1 MITGYGITIL
11 IVDDED
17 RIRTMIGEH
26 LDECG
31 FKVLL
36 ACNADDALLAVND
49 FPEIDLVI
57 TDVKMPGTLNGF
69 DFIERAY
76 VRRPGVQTIVMSG
89 FTEEAETRRHV
100 AHRFLKKP
108 FTMTFLENEVYDL
121 LESKRIGANTLD
133 N

>member
-11 IVDDED
+11 VVDDEE

-36 ACNADDALLAVND
+36 ACNADNALSAVNS

-57 TDVKMPGTLNGF
+57 TDVKMPGALNGF

-76 VRRPGVQTIVMSG
+76 VTRPSLRTIAMSG
-89 FTEEAETRRHV
+89 FTEEAQTRRHV

-108 FTMTFLENEVYDL
+108 FTMTFLENEVYGL
-121 LESKRIGANTLD
+121 LKSRLIGVNTLD
-133 N
+133 S

>member
-11 IVDDED
+11 VVDDEE

-36 ACNADDALLAVND
+36 ACNADNALSAVNI

-57 TDVKMPGTLNGF
+57 TDVKMPGALNGF

-76 VRRPGVQTIVMSG
+76 VTRPSLRTIAMSG
-89 FTEEAETRRHV
+89 FTEEAQTRRHV

-108 FTMTFLENEVYDL
+108 FTMTFLENEVYGL
-121 LESKRIGANTLD
+121 LKSRLIGANTLD
-133 N
+133 S

>member
-11 IVDDED
+11 VVDDEE

-36 ACNADDALLAVND
+36 ACNADNALSAVNS

-57 TDVKMPGTLNGF
+57 TDVKMPGALNGF

-76 VRRPGVQTIVMSG
+76 VTRPSLRTIAMSG
-89 FTEEAETRRHV
+89 FTEEAQTRRHV

-108 FTMTFLENEVYDL
+108 FTMTYLENEVYGL
-121 LESKRIGANTLD
+121 LKSRLIGANTLD
-133 N
+133 S

>member
-11 IVDDED
+11 VVDDEE

-36 ACNADDALLAVND
+36 ACNADNALSAVNS

-57 TDVKMPGTLNGF
+57 TDVKMPGALNDF

-76 VRRPGVQTIVMSG
+76 VTRPSLRTIAMSG
-89 FTEEAETRRHV
+89 FTEEAQTRRHV

-108 FTMTFLENEVYDL
+108 FTMTFLENEVYGL
-121 LESKRIGANTLD
+121 LKSRLIGANTLD
-133 N
+133 S

>member
-11 IVDDED
+11 VVDDEE

-26 LDECG
+26 LDEYG

-36 ACNADDALLAVND
+36 ACNADNALSAVNS

-57 TDVKMPGTLNGF
+57 TDVKMPGALNGF

-76 VRRPGVQTIVMSG
+76 VTRPSLRTIAMSG
-89 FTEEAETRRHV
+89 FTEEAQTRRHV

-108 FTMTFLENEVYDL
+108 FTMTFLENEVYGL
-121 LESKRIGANTLD
+121 LKSRLIGANTLD
-133 N
+133 S

>member
-11 IVDDED
+11 VVDDEE
-17 RIRTMIGEH
+17 RICTMIGEH

-36 ACNADDALLAVND
+36 ACNADNALSAVNS

-57 TDVKMPGTLNGF
+57 TDVKMPGALNGF

-76 VRRPGVQTIVMSG
+76 VTRPSLRTIAMSG
-89 FTEEAETRRHV
+89 FTEEAQTRRHV

-108 FTMTFLENEVYDL
+108 FTMTFLENEVYGL
-121 LESKRIGANTLD
+121 LKSRLIGVNTLD
-133 N
+133 S

>member
-11 IVDDED
+11 VVDDED
-17 RIRTMIGEH
+17 RIRTMIAEH

-36 ACNADDALLAVND
+36 ARNADDALLAVND
-49 FPEIDLVI
+49 LPEIDLVI

-76 VRRPGVQTIVMSG
+76 VTRPSLQTIVMSG

-108 FTMTFLENEVYDL
+108 FTMTCLESEVYDL
-121 LESKRIGANTLD
+121 LKSKLIGANTLD